1 MHKNLEIYCIF
12 FIEINI
18 ERKGE
23 SEKMGKLLTQESV
36 RERFVKLTKDGVM
49 SKYIAN
55 QVSIPESSLSKYKH
69 RKYELP
75 NYELVQ
81 LSEWLSS
88 RGY

>member
-1 MHKNLEIYCIF
+1 MDV
-12 FIEINI
+12 
-18 ERKGE
+18 
-23 SEKMGKLLTQESV
+23 LLTQESV

-55 QVSIPESSLSKYKH
+55 QVSIPESCLSKYKH

-75 NYELVQ
+75 HYELIQ
-81 LSEWLSS
+81 LSEWLTG